1 MFIETARQS
10 TSRTLPRWVVPLLSV
25 AVFCGVLYL
34 LHHALQGYQW
44 RNVVAHVRSFP
55 LRQLGLALL
64 FTIASYWVL
73 TFYDYLALRYVQQR
87 VSLIRTTLTS
97 FIAFALG
104 HNIGLVTLTGAAIR
118 VRMYGAV
125 GVSAGKV
132 ALMSA
137 FVAFTTALGGVW
149 LVAYALWARSGE
161 AASVLHVSSPAT
173 RTVAVALALAWV
185 AYFGLTAWL
194 RRPLTLSGWSFR
206 LPSPQITLGQTLV
219 SAVDL
224 CLAAAALYVL
234 LPQSSVSYGEFVGV
248 YVLSV
253 IAIILSNVP
262 GGLGVLESVMI
273 YSLPQI
279 PVEQLLA
286 ALLAFRAIYFLLPLG
301 AASLPL
307 AFHEAWLQRHRL
319 AAAADVARDW
329 LSAVAPQALG
339 GLVFVAGLVLL
350 LSGATSPLVRRLDL
364 LASIV
369 PLPVLE
375 LSHLLSSVA
384 GLGLVILSRALFRRV
399 QLAWHL
405 AMILLFAG
413 AAFSLLK
420 GIDYEEALVALLI
433 AGLLYLARG
442 AFYRRA
448 ALLASP
454 FSPNWIGGLA
464 ILLIVVVWIGMF
476 AHRHVEYSNELWW
489 TFAFQ
494 QDTPRMLRA
503 MLTVSVLAAAFVVHS
518 WLSPGPPEPKAH
530 DVQALEEIKPII
542 SRATHANA
550 NLALLGDKR
559 LLIHPQHDGFLM
571 YQIAGRSWVAMGD
584 PVGSEERALDLA
596 WSFREL
602 SDQHGGWSVFYQVTP
617 EALPIYLDL
626 GLALLKLGEEAR
638 VPLEEFSL
646 EGSKRGE
653 LRTARRKA
661 EREGASFEVVGP
673 TNDPQL
679 MEQLRMVSEEWL
691 ATKSAS
697 EKRFSVGY
705 FDPDYLAHFPIGI
718 VKRDGN
724 VVAFA
729 SIWLSGT
736 HNEVAVDLMRHSSAA
751 PNVVMDYLFVELML
765 WAKEHGYRWFNLGM
779 APLSGLEQHPL
790 APAWHRMGNFVFDV
804 GEQFY
809 NFEGLRRYKEK
820 FHPLW
825 EPRYLAAPR
834 GFALPRVLVDVTAL
848 IAGGLKEIV
857 TK

>member
-1 MFIETARQS
+1 MFIETAKQS
-10 TSRTLPRWVVPLLSV
+10 TARALPRWVLPLASV
-25 AVFCGVLYL
+25 TIFSGVLFL
-34 LHHALQGYQW
+34 LHRALQGYQW
-44 RNVVAHVRSFP
+44 RDVIAHVRAFP

-64 FTIASYWVL
+64 FTVASYWVL
-73 TFYDYLALRYVQQR
+73 TFYDHLALRYVRQR
-87 VSLIRTTLTS
+87 VSWVRTTLTS
-97 FIAFALG
+97 FISFALG

-118 VRMYGAV
+118 VRMYGAA

-137 FVAFTTALGGVW
+137 FVAFTTALGGAW
-149 LVAYALWARSGE
+149 LVAYALWQQSSE
-161 AASVLHVSSPAT
+161 AAGVLHIPLSAG
-173 RTVAVALALAWV
+173 RTISLALALAWV
-185 AYFGLTAWL
+185 TYFALTVAL
-194 RRPLTLSGWSFR
+194 RKPVTIRGWSFR
-206 LPSPQITLGQTLV
+206 LPSPQITLGQTIV
-219 SAVDL
+219 SGVDL

-234 LPQSSVSYGEFVGV
+234 LPHSSVSYSAFVGV

-253 IAIILSNVP
+253 IAIIVSNVP

-279 PVEQLLA
+279 PVERMLA
-286 ALLAFRAIYFLLPLG
+286 ALLAFRVIYFLLPLG

-307 AFHEAWLQRHRL
+307 ALHETWMQRHRL
-319 AAAADVARDW
+319 KAAAGVARDW

-339 GLVFVAGLVLL
+339 GLVFMAGLVLL

-364 LASIV
+364 LASLI
-369 PLPVLE
+369 PLPILE

-405 AMILLFAG
+405 GMILLFAG

-420 GIDYEEALVALLI
+420 GIDYEEALVALVI

-464 ILLIVVVWIGMF
+464 ILVIVVVWIGMF

-494 QDTPRMLRA
+494 EDTPRMLRA

-518 WLSPGPPEPKAH
+518 WLSPGPPQPKAP
-530 DVQALEEIKPII
+530 DEQAVEQIKPIVA
-542 SRATHANA
+542 RATHANA

-559 LLIHPQHDGFLM
+559 QLIHPERDAFLM
-571 YQIAGRSWVAMGD
+571 YQISGRSWIAMGD
-584 PVGSEERALDLA
+584 PVGTEERALDLA

-638 VPLEEFSL
+638 VPLDEFSL

-653 LRTARRKA
+653 LRTAKRRA
-661 EREGASFEVVGP
+661 EREGASFEVIE
-673 TNDPQL
+673 TSNDSQL
-679 MEQLRMVSEEWL
+679 MRELRAVSDAWL
-691 ATKSAS
+691 ATKSAG

-705 FDPDYLAHFPIGI
+705 FAPEYVSQFPIG
-718 VKRDGN
+718 VVRSGGS

-729 SIWLSGT
+729 TIWLSGT
-736 HNEVAVDLMRHSSAA
+736 HNEAAVDLMRYSNAA
-751 PNVVMDYLFVELML
+751 PRVVMDYLFVELML
-765 WAKEHGYRWFNLGM
+765 WAKSRGYRWFSLGM

-804 GEQFY
+804 GEHFY

-820 FHPLW
+820 FYPVW

-857 TK
+857 SK